1 MTFHELHQNADPLIL
16 CNVWDVASAKVAE
29 KSGFQAIG
37 TSSAA
42 IASMLGY
49 EDGEKIKFEELCY
62 FVKKIAKS
70 TSLPLSIDLEA
81 GYSRTPTEIIKH
93 IKILSTYGVVGI
105 NIEDSILNEER
116 KKERKKVSW

>member
-1 MTFHELHQNADPLIL
+1 M
-16 CNVWDVASAKVAE
+16 WDVASAKVAE

-116 KKERKKVSW
+116 KKERKLVS